1 MRVLAFLKR
10 RPEVGRDAFRAH
22 YEEVHVPTA
31 LPVVGPSVR
40 HYVRHHLREE
50 LHGRAGFDC
59 LTALEYQDAAA
70 MQALLARLAGAEG
83 EAIRRDELTFMDK
96 PENRWVVVEPAPGES
111 GPVPADDAPQ
121 LLVCVRAPAA
131 ADASEF
137 RAAFAGEPLR
147 RLCEALGAGRRFR
160 AQLAREASATAPLFD
175 AVVQVGGTEAGGLAG
190 WVRGLEA
197 TGAAVLAARVSVHAT
212 PLGAR

>member
-1 MRVLAFLKR
+1 VRVLAFLKR
-10 RPEVGRDAFRAH
+10 RPDVARDAFRAH

-31 LPVVGPSVR
+31 LPVVGRSVR

-59 LTALEYQDAAA
+59 LTALEYADEAA
-70 MQALLARLAGAEG
+70 MQALLTRLAGPEG

-96 PENRWVVVEPAPGES
+96 PENRWVVVEPAPAES
-111 GPVPADDAPQ
+111 GPLPGADAPQ
-121 LLVCVRAPAA
+121 LLICVRAPAA
-131 ADASEF
+131 ADARGF

-147 RLCEALGAGRRFR
+147 RLREALGAGRPCR
-160 AQLAREASATAPLFD
+160 AQLAREVGATAPLFD
-175 AVVQVGGTEAGGLAG
+175 AVVQVGGGEPGGLAG
-190 WVRGLEA
+190 WVRELEA

-212 PLGAR
+212 PLGVR